1 MELAVIGSAK
11 TLSVSDAV
19 FGREFSEDL
28 VHQVVVAF
36 RNAGR
41 AGTKAQLTRSE
52 VSGTTKKFKK
62 QKGGGARHGDYRAP
76 IFVGG
81 GVSFAAKPRS
91 FAQKVNRKMYRAAVC
106 AIISEL
112 NRQGR
117 LKIVDAFDVTEPKTK
132 ALVAKLA
139 EMGVSR
145 PLIVSEEPSEAL
157 YLAARNV
164 PYVQVLDA
172 QTIDPVTNAQLT
184 FTDSYTTTNYYSGL
198 PLPST
203 NYMNRVFDNA
213 DFDMPFSLRPQFFLS
228 LDGTTNLGYPPIPL
242 DLSPGEHKVLDFS
255 GTAGTA
261 AWPLCSPGRRLP
273 TSHPIAATARTPL
286 MTAARTAGTAFVPGC
301 RRAGKIGA

>member
-1 MELAVIGSAK
+1 MELAVMGSAK

-76 IFVGG
+76 IFIGG
-81 GVSFAAKPRS
+81 GVTFAAKPRS

-117 LKIVDAFDVTEPKTK
+117 LKVVDAFDIAEPKTK
-132 ALVAKLA
+132 ALVAKLN
-139 EMGVSR
+139 EMGIAH
-145 PLIVSEEPSEAL
+145 PLIVTEDGTEAL
-157 YLAARNV
+157 FLAARNL
-164 PYVQVLDA
+164 PYVQVRDVQGL
-172 QTIDPVTNAQLT
+172 DPVALV
-184 FTDSYTTTNYYSGL
+184 G
-198 PLPST
+198 
-203 NYMNRVFDNA
+203 A
-213 DFDMPFSLRPQFFLS
+213 
-228 LDGTTNLGYPPIPL
+228 
-242 DLSPGEHKVLDFS
+242 EHV
-255 GTAGTA
+255 
-261 AWPLCSPGRRLP
+261 
-273 TSHPIAATARTPL
+273 I
-286 MTAARTAGTAFVPGC
+286 MTAEAVAKVEEWLA
-301 RRAGKIGA
+301 

>member
-1 MELAVIGSAK
+1 MELAVIGSGKA
-11 TLSVSDAV
+11 LSVSDAV

-81 GVSFAAKPRS
+81 GVTFAAKPRN

-117 LKIVDAFDVTEPKTK
+117 LKVVDSFDVAEAKTK
-132 ALVAKLA
+132 ALVAKLN
-139 EMGVSR
+139 EMGIAR
-145 PLIVSEEPSEAL
+145 PLIVTEDGSDAL
-157 YLAARNV
+157 FLAARNL
-164 PYVQVLDA
+164 PYVQVRDVQGL
-172 QTIDPVTNAQLT
+172 DPVALVGAE
-184 FTDSYTTTNYYSGL
+184 Y
-198 PLPST
+198 
-203 NYMNRVFDNA
+203 V
-213 DFDMPFSLRPQFFLS
+213 
-228 LDGTTNLGYPPIPL
+228 I
-242 DLSPGEHKVLDFS
+242 
-255 GTAGTA
+255 
-261 AWPLCSPGRRLP
+261 
-273 TSHPIAATARTPL
+273 
-286 MTAARTAGTAFVPGC
+286 MTAEAVKKVEEWLA
-301 RRAGKIGA
+301 